1 MNAVWNSYGQLCG
14 CPEIFK
20 KSCKFFCRELD
31 IRVPKGM
38 KPRHVHVM
46 DVIGEMEDAKG
57 FCRVGDVSAKMGIT
71 MPSITKLIQE
81 LELLGM
87 VEKYHKEEDKRAA
100 YLHLTTN
107 GWQCVRQYVTELHG
121 KWAAALEDVTDQQ
134 VQDAVFTIQ
143 RLYETISRESGGGY
157 GREE

>member
-1 MNAVWNSYGQLCG
+1 MRTEVLKQLLDACHLA
-14 CPEIFK
+14 K
-20 KSCKFFCRELD
+20 KSIETMPKL
-31 IRVPKGM
+31 PKGM

-46 DVIGEMEDAKG
+46 DVIGEMEDSKG

-71 MPSITKLIQE
+71 MSSITKLIQE